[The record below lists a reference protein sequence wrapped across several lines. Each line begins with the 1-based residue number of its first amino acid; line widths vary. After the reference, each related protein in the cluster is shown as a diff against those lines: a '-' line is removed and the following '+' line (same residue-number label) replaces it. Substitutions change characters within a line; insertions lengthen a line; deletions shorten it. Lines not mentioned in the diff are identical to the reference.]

1 MKIIKNT
8 ILKRITTFALLL
20 AMVAGMATSLGRI
33 ARADQ
38 IPNGCYRVTLKCYN
52 KTSTKTV
59 DIGAGPYAYY
69 TLPTQTSDQY
79 GSFAGW
85 KDEATGT
92 IYKGGTQIFVN
103 GHKNFLA
110 IWNTTVIYYTYDGRV
125 ITSKSITTGNKYSLP
140 TAPSRD
146 GYDFIG
152 WYYGNQQITPN
163 TVCMTGIRHDI
174 TARYKLNSIGA
185 SKKIDPLLYG
195 VHNPNLSGLSLPNNS
210 VGGGYFYQCKNMTS
224 SDRTLWGGMCTP
236 CAIGNLLNRKLVL
249 DTHTNQYVFRF
260 NQDVLSVLYYSN
272 SNSGTNVGKYVYKNA
287 LGKDNDG
294 NWIEIGKR
302 LGFEFSKSGQ
312 NYVEDGR
319 TYKNNNGTGANKKSY
334 TLVKSTKIKS
344 VDKGIERQKYLAQQ
358 LDLHPEGI
366 ILYSNTHAIV
376 LTNYT
381 YNSTNKTYSFNAIDT
396 AGSNGGK
403 YDYNSFKSINSAW
416 VVTDRAGSA
425 AALFNSAAYILYIK

>member
-140 TAPSRD
+140 TAPSRP
-146 GYDFIG
+146 GYKFLG
-152 WYYGNQQITPN
+152 WYYGNQQITSS
-163 TVCMTGIRHDI
+163 TVCMTGLRHDV
-174 TARYKLNSIGA
+174 TARYERILKIYCDRIDSLLWGVNKPGKNYSED
-185 SKKIDPLLYG
+185 KKTDITVYKSNKTL
-195 VHNPNLSGLSLPNNS
+195 
-210 VGGGYFYQCKNMTS
+210 GGGYIYQHEHFTGGGICTS
-224 SDRTLWGGMCTP
+224 
-236 CAIGNLLNRKLVL
+236 CAIANLLNRRMVYDTGSNANVFNYYTEVLPVLYNVAKGSIIAYKPSSNGYRVKMPSDRSYSETRTFTKAGRSYTTAITTAIRSKSTAKDKAAYLASVL
-249 DTHTNQYVFRF
+249 DAHKEGV
-260 NQDVLSVLYYSN
+260 VLWTRGHAMVITY
-272 SNSGTNVGKYVYKNA
+272 
-287 LGKDNDG
+287 
-294 NWIEIGKR
+294 
-302 LGFEFSKSGQ
+302 
-312 NYVEDGR
+312 YVEDSSAEVG
-319 TYKNNNGTGANKKSY
+319 YK
-334 TLVKSTKIKS
+334 
-344 VDKGIERQKYLAQQ
+344 
-358 LDLHPEGI
+358 
-366 ILYSNTHAIV
+366 
-376 LTNYT
+376 
-381 YNSTNKTYSFNAIDT
+381 FCAIDT
-396 AGSNGGK
+396 G
-403 YDYNSFKSINSAW
+403 
-416 VVTDRAGSA
+416 
-425 AALFNSAAYILYIK
+425 